1 MSFLKKLHKF
11 TIENL
16 NEDTLPPANYPV
28 PDLEEPQQQQPVQQ
42 QAIPGAPEA
51 PVIPDVQPEPE
62 VEKLSPESEVL
73 LVRLIK
79 KALVTEI
86 DPNDVDTIS
95 DLGDIN
101 EKNTKSS
108 LKMLINIMK
117 KYSSDID
124 VE

>member
-1 MSFLKKLHKF
+1 MSFLNDLHKF
-11 TIENL
+11 CKEHL
-16 NEDTLPPANYPV
+16 NEQTLPPAPYPV
-28 PDLEEPQQQQPVQQ
+28 PEVEPYQQPAV
-42 QAIPGAPEA
+42 PGAPEA

-62 VEKLSPESEVL
+62 PGVERLSPESEVL

-101 EKNTKSS
+101 EKNAKSS